1 MKYLIYIFL
10 KKVKNKLIQVN
21 VQNFKSFNES
31 NSLNMIASN
40 KLRTQKDK
48 LYESVDIALLK
59 NAVIYGANASGK
71 SNFAE
76 VLRFMKENVI
86 NQEIPIESYNWYC
99 RNHEDNK
106 EKISSFSVQLLLNED
121 FYEYG
126 FDAILNT
133 QTIKDEWIID
143 LNKKKILYQ
152 RNNDGK
158 PLNGLNLGKEDRV
171 RMEIYLE
178 DFLHNEKSLF
188 LTEMNRNKSFDK
200 DSELS
205 VYHRI
210 YNWFVKDLN
219 VVLPDMPLT
228 NFAYYYD
235 ESTLNNIKKIVRSI
249 DTGIKDIEIKDMSEE
264 QLQNKIGISL
274 YKDVISE
281 LKKKVQKQR
290 QELNLSMR
298 SKKEFFNITMN
309 DNYDLEIKT
318 LCFKHGESMLDFEFC
333 EESDGTRRVFDFLD
347 ILLNKN
353 QNSVYV
359 IDEMERSLHPNL
371 LNRFIE
377 LLNEY
382 QKQSNIQVIFT
393 THESSIMNQDLFRRD
408 QIWFVERDINND
420 SRMYSLDTFN
430 ERFDKQMSKAYLDG
444 RYGAVPCFK
453 PLF

>member
-1 MKYLIYIFL
+1 M
-10 KKVKNKLIQVN
+10 LIQVN
-21 VQNFKSFNES
+21 VQNFKSFNEL
-31 NSLNMIASN
+31 NSLNLIASN
-40 KLRTQKDK
+40 KLRKQKER
-48 LYESVDIALLK
+48 LYESDTISLLK
-59 NAVIYGANASGK
+59 STVIYGSNASGK
-71 SNFAE
+71 SNFVE
-76 VLRFMKENVI
+76 VLRFMKKCVM

-121 FYEYG
+121 CYEYG

-133 QTIKDEWIID
+133 QTIKDEWIVD

-158 PLNGLNLGKEDRV
+158 PLNGLNLGREDRM
-171 RMEIYLE
+171 RMEIYLD
-178 DFLHNEKSLF
+178 DFLHNDKSLF

-228 NFAYYYD
+228 KFSYYYY
-235 ESTLNNIKKIVRSI
+235 ESTLSNIKKIVRSF
-249 DTGIKDIEIKDMSEE
+249 DTGIEDIEIKNMSEE

-274 YKDVISE
+274 YKDVINE
-281 LKKKVQKQR
+281 LKKNVQKQG

-318 LCFKHGESMLDFEFC
+318 LCFKHGQSMLDFEFC
-333 EESDGTRRVFDFLD
+333 EESDGTKRVFDFLD

-371 LNRFIE
+371 FNRLIE

-393 THESSIMNQDLFRRD
+393 THESSIMKQDLFRRD
-408 QIWFVERDINND
+408 QIWFIERNKDND
-420 SRMYSLDTFN
+420 SRIYSLDTFN
-430 ERFDKQMSKAYLDG
+430 ERFDKKISKAYLEG
-444 RYGAVPCFK
+444 RYGAIPQFK
-453 PLF
+453 SLHINELE

>member
-1 MKYLIYIFL
+1 M
-10 KKVKNKLIQVN
+10 LIQVN
-21 VQNFKSFNES
+21 VQNFKSFNEL
-31 NSLNMIASN
+31 NSLNLIASN
-40 KLRTQKDK
+40 KLRKQKER
-48 LYESVDIALLK
+48 LYESDTISLLK
-59 NAVIYGANASGK
+59 STVIYGSNASGK
-71 SNFAE
+71 SNFVE
-76 VLRFMKENVI
+76 VLRFMKECVI

-121 FYEYG
+121 CYEYG

-133 QTIKDEWIID
+133 QTIKDEWIVD

-158 PLNGLNLGKEDRV
+158 PLNGLNLGREDRM
-171 RMEIYLE
+171 RMEIYLD
-178 DFLHNEKSLF
+178 DFLHNDKLLF

-219 VVLPDMPLT
+219 VVLQDMPLT
-228 NFAYYYD
+228 KFSYYYD
-235 ESTLNNIKKIVRSI
+235 ESTLSNIKKIVRSF
-249 DTGIKDIEIKDMSEE
+249 DTGIEDIEIKNMSEE

-274 YKDVISE
+274 YKDVINE
-281 LKKKVQKQR
+281 LKKNVQKQG

-318 LCFKHGESMLDFEFC
+318 LCFKHGQSMLDFEFC
-333 EESDGTRRVFDFLD
+333 EESDGTKRVFDFLD

-371 LNRFIE
+371 FNRFIE

-393 THESSIMNQDLFRRD
+393 THESSIMKQDLFRRD
-408 QIWFVERDINND
+408 QIWFIERNKDND
-420 SRMYSLDTFN
+420 SRIYSLDTFN
-430 ERFDKQMSKAYLDG
+430 ERFDKKISKAYLDG
-444 RYGAVPCFK
+444 RYSAIPQFK
-453 PLF
+453 SLHINELE

>member
-1 MKYLIYIFL
+1 M
-10 KKVKNKLIQVN
+10 LIQVN
-21 VQNFKSFNES
+21 VQNFKSFNEL
-31 NSLNMIASN
+31 NSLNLIASN
-40 KLRTQKDK
+40 KLRKQKER
-48 LYESVDIALLK
+48 LYESDTISFLK
-59 NAVIYGANASGK
+59 STVIYGSNASGK
-71 SNFAE
+71 SNFVE
-76 VLRFMKENVI
+76 VLRFMKECVM

-121 FYEYG
+121 CYEYG

-133 QTIKDEWIID
+133 QTIKDEWIVD

-158 PLNGLNLGKEDRV
+158 PLNGLNLGREDRM
-171 RMEIYLE
+171 RMEIYLD
-178 DFLHNEKSLF
+178 DFLHNDKSLF

-228 NFAYYYD
+228 KFSYYYD
-235 ESTLNNIKKIVRSI
+235 ESTLSNIKKIVRSF
-249 DTGIKDIEIKDMSEE
+249 DTGIEDIEIKNMSEE

-274 YKDVISE
+274 YKDVINE
-281 LKKKVQKQR
+281 LKKNVQKQG

-318 LCFKHGESMLDFEFC
+318 LCFKHGQSMLDFEFC
-333 EESDGTRRVFDFLD
+333 EESDGTKRVFDFLD

-359 IDEMERSLHPNL
+359 IDEIERSLHPNL
-371 LNRFIE
+371 FNRLIE

-393 THESSIMNQDLFRRD
+393 THESSIMKQDLFRRD
-408 QIWFVERDINND
+408 QIWFIERNKDND
-420 SRMYSLDTFN
+420 SRIYSLDTFN
-430 ERFDKQMSKAYLDG
+430 ERFDKKN
-444 RYGAVPCFK
+444 
-453 PLF
+453 

>member
-1 MKYLIYIFL
+1 M
-10 KKVKNKLIQVN
+10 LIQVN
-21 VQNFKSFNES
+21 VQNFKSFNEL
-31 NSLNMIASN
+31 NSLNLIASN
-40 KLRTQKDK
+40 KLRKQKER
-48 LYESVDIALLK
+48 LYESDTISLLK
-59 NAVIYGANASGK
+59 STVIYGSNASGK
-71 SNFAE
+71 SNFVE
-76 VLRFMKENVI
+76 VLRFMKKCVM

-121 FYEYG
+121 CYEYG

-133 QTIKDEWIID
+133 QTIKDEWIVD

-158 PLNGLNLGKEDRV
+158 PLNGLNLGREDRM
-171 RMEIYLE
+171 RMEIYLD
-178 DFLHNEKSLF
+178 DFLHNDKSLF

-228 NFAYYYD
+228 KFSYYYD
-235 ESTLNNIKKIVRSI
+235 ESTLSNIKKIVRSF
-249 DTGIKDIEIKDMSEE
+249 DTGIEDIEIKNMSEE

-274 YKDVISE
+274 YKDVINE
-281 LKKKVQKQR
+281 LKKNVQKQG

-318 LCFKHGESMLDFEFC
+318 LCFKHGQSMLDFEFC
-333 EESDGTRRVFDFLD
+333 EESDGTKRVFDFLD

-371 LNRFIE
+371 FNRLIE

-393 THESSIMNQDLFRRD
+393 THESSIMKQDLFRRD
-408 QIWFVERDINND
+408 QIWFIERNKDND
-420 SRMYSLDTFN
+420 SRIYSLDTFN
-430 ERFDKQMSKAYLDG
+430 ERFDKKISKAYLDG
-444 RYGAVPCFK
+444 RYGAIPQFK
-453 PLF
+453 SLHINELE

>member
-1 MKYLIYIFL
+1 M
-10 KKVKNKLIQVN
+10 LIQVN
-21 VQNFKSFNES
+21 VQNFKSFNEL
-31 NSLNMIASN
+31 NSLNLIASN
-40 KLRTQKDK
+40 KLRKQKER
-48 LYESVDIALLK
+48 LYESDTISLLK
-59 NAVIYGANASGK
+59 STVIYGSNASGK
-71 SNFAE
+71 SNFVE
-76 VLRFMKENVI
+76 VLRFMKKCVM

-121 FYEYG
+121 CYEYG

-133 QTIKDEWIID
+133 QTIKDEWIVD

-158 PLNGLNLGKEDRV
+158 PLNGLNLGREDRM
-171 RMEIYLE
+171 RMEIYLD
-178 DFLHNEKSLF
+178 DFLHNDKSLF

-228 NFAYYYD
+228 KFSYYYD
-235 ESTLNNIKKIVRSI
+235 ESTLSNIKKIVRSF
-249 DTGIKDIEIKDMSEE
+249 DTGIEDIEIKNMSEE

-274 YKDVISE
+274 YKDVINE
-281 LKKKVQKQR
+281 LKKNVQKQG

-318 LCFKHGESMLDFEFC
+318 LCFKHGQSMLDFEFC
-333 EESDGTRRVFDFLD
+333 EESDGTKRVFDFLD

-371 LNRFIE
+371 FNRFIE

-393 THESSIMNQDLFRRD
+393 THESSIMKQDLFRRD
-408 QIWFVERDINND
+408 QIWSIERNKDND
-420 SRMYSLDTFN
+420 SRIYSLDTFN
-430 ERFDKQMSKAYLDG
+430 ERFDKKISKAYLDG
-444 RYGAVPCFK
+444 RYGAIPQFK
-453 PLF
+453 SLHINELE

>member
-1 MKYLIYIFL
+1 M
-10 KKVKNKLIQVN
+10 LIQVN
-21 VQNFKSFNES
+21 VQNFKSFNEL
-31 NSLNMIASN
+31 NSLNLIASN
-40 KLRTQKDK
+40 KLRKQKER
-48 LYESVDIALLK
+48 LYESDTISLLK
-59 NAVIYGANASGK
+59 STVIYGSNASGK
-71 SNFAE
+71 SNFVE
-76 VLRFMKENVI
+76 VLRFMKKCVM

-121 FYEYG
+121 CYEYG

-133 QTIKDEWIID
+133 QTIKDEWIVD

-158 PLNGLNLGKEDRV
+158 PLNGLNLGREDRM
-171 RMEIYLE
+171 RMEIYLD
-178 DFLHNEKSLF
+178 DFLHNDKSLF

-228 NFAYYYD
+228 KFSYYYD
-235 ESTLNNIKKIVRSI
+235 ESTLSNIKKIVRSF
-249 DTGIKDIEIKDMSEE
+249 DTGIEDIEIKNMSEE

-274 YKDVISE
+274 YKDVINE
-281 LKKKVQKQR
+281 LKKNVQKQG

-318 LCFKHGESMLDFEFC
+318 LCFKHGQSMLDFEFC
-333 EESDGTRRVFDFLD
+333 EESDGTKRVFDFLD

-371 LNRFIE
+371 FNRLIE

-393 THESSIMNQDLFRRD
+393 THESSIMKQDLFRRD
-408 QIWFVERDINND
+408 QIWFIERNKDND
-420 SRMYSLDTFN
+420 SRIYSLDTFN
-430 ERFDKQMSKAYLDG
+430 ERFDKKISKAYLEG
-444 RYGAVPCFK
+444 RYGAIPQFK
-453 PLF
+453 SLHINELE

>member
-1 MKYLIYIFL
+1 M
-10 KKVKNKLIQVN
+10 LIQVN
-21 VQNFKSFNES
+21 VQNFKSFNEL
-31 NSLNMIASN
+31 NSLNLIASN
-40 KLRTQKDK
+40 KLRKQKER
-48 LYESVDIALLK
+48 LYESDTISFLK
-59 NAVIYGANASGK
+59 STVIYGSNASGK
-71 SNFAE
+71 SNFVE
-76 VLRFMKENVI
+76 VLRFMKECVM

-121 FYEYG
+121 CYEYG

-133 QTIKDEWIID
+133 QTIKDEWIVD

-158 PLNGLNLGKEDRV
+158 PLNGLNLGREDRM
-171 RMEIYLE
+171 RMEIYLD
-178 DFLHNEKSLF
+178 DFLHNDKSLF

-228 NFAYYYD
+228 KFSYYYD
-235 ESTLNNIKKIVRSI
+235 ESTLSNIKKIVRSF
-249 DTGIKDIEIKDMSEE
+249 DTGIEDIEIKNMSEE

-274 YKDVISE
+274 CKDVINE
-281 LKKKVQKQR
+281 LKKNVQKQG

-318 LCFKHGESMLDFEFC
+318 LCFKHGQSMLDFEFC
-333 EESDGTRRVFDFLD
+333 EESDGTKRVFDFLD

-371 LNRFIE
+371 FNRLIE

-393 THESSIMNQDLFRRD
+393 THESSIMKQDLFRRD
-408 QIWFVERDINND
+408 QIWFIERNKDND
-420 SRMYSLDTFN
+420 SRIYSLDTFN
-430 ERFDKQMSKAYLDG
+430 ERFDKKN
-444 RYGAVPCFK
+444 
-453 PLF
+453 

>member
-1 MKYLIYIFL
+1 M
-10 KKVKNKLIQVN
+10 LIQVN
-21 VQNFKSFNES
+21 VQNFKSFNEL
-31 NSLNMIASN
+31 NSLNLIASN
-40 KLRTQKDK
+40 KLRKQKER
-48 LYESVDIALLK
+48 LYESDTISLLK
-59 NAVIYGANASGK
+59 STVIYGSNASGK
-71 SNFAE
+71 SNFVE
-76 VLRFMKENVI
+76 VLRFMKECVM

-121 FYEYG
+121 CYEYG

-133 QTIKDEWIID
+133 QTIKDEWIVD

-158 PLNGLNLGKEDRV
+158 PLNGLNLGREDRM
-171 RMEIYLE
+171 RMEIYLD
-178 DFLHNEKSLF
+178 DFLHNDKSLF

-228 NFAYYYD
+228 KFSYYYD
-235 ESTLNNIKKIVRSI
+235 ESTLSNIKKIVRSF
-249 DTGIKDIEIKDMSEE
+249 DTGIEDIEIKNMSEE

-274 YKDVISE
+274 YKDVINE
-281 LKKKVQKQR
+281 LKKNVQKQG

-318 LCFKHGESMLDFEFC
+318 LCFKHGQSMLDFEFC
-333 EESDGTRRVFDFLD
+333 EESDGTKRVFDFLD

-371 LNRFIE
+371 FNRLIE

-393 THESSIMNQDLFRRD
+393 THESSIMKQDLFRRD
-408 QIWFVERDINND
+408 QIWFIERNKDND
-420 SRMYSLDTFN
+420 SRIYSLDTFN
-430 ERFDKQMSKAYLDG
+430 ERFDKKISKAYLEG
-444 RYGAVPCFK
+444 RYGVIPQFK
-453 PLF
+453 SLHINELE

>member
-1 MKYLIYIFL
+1 M
-10 KKVKNKLIQVN
+10 LIQVN
-21 VQNFKSFNES
+21 VQNFKSFNEL
-31 NSLNMIASN
+31 NSLNLIASN
-40 KLRTQKDK
+40 KLRKQKER
-48 LYESVDIALLK
+48 LYESDTISLLK
-59 NAVIYGANASGK
+59 STVIYGSNASGK
-71 SNFAE
+71 SNFVK
-76 VLRFMKENVI
+76 VLRFMKECVM

-121 FYEYG
+121 CYEYG

-133 QTIKDEWIID
+133 QTIKDEWIAD

-158 PLNGLNLGKEDRV
+158 PLNGLNLGREDRM
-171 RMEIYLE
+171 RMEIYLD
-178 DFLHNEKSLF
+178 DFLHNDKSLF

-228 NFAYYYD
+228 KFSYYYD
-235 ESTLNNIKKIVRSI
+235 ESTLSNIKKIVRSF
-249 DTGIKDIEIKDMSEE
+249 DTGIEDIEIKNMSEE

-274 YKDVISE
+274 YKDVINE
-281 LKKKVQKQR
+281 LKKNVQKQG

-318 LCFKHGESMLDFEFC
+318 LCFKHGQSMLDFEFC
-333 EESDGTRRVFDFLD
+333 EESDGTKRVFDFLD

-371 LNRFIE
+371 FNRLIE

-393 THESSIMNQDLFRRD
+393 THESSIMKQDLFRRD
-408 QIWFVERDINND
+408 QIWFIERNKDND
-420 SRMYSLDTFN
+420 SRIYSLDTFN
-430 ERFDKQMSKAYLDG
+430 ERFDKKN
-444 RYGAVPCFK
+444 
-453 PLF
+453 

>member
-1 MKYLIYIFL
+1 M
-10 KKVKNKLIQVN
+10 LIQVN
-21 VQNFKSFNES
+21 VQNFKSFNEL
-31 NSLNMIASN
+31 NSLNLIASN
-40 KLRTQKDK
+40 KLRKQKER
-48 LYESVDIALLK
+48 LYESDTISLLK
-59 NAVIYGANASGK
+59 STVIYGSNASGK
-71 SNFAE
+71 SNFVE
-76 VLRFMKENVI
+76 VLRFMKECVM

-121 FYEYG
+121 CYEYG

-133 QTIKDEWIID
+133 QTIEDEWIVD

-158 PLNGLNLGKEDRV
+158 PLNGLNLGREDRM
-171 RMEIYLE
+171 RMEIYLD
-178 DFLHNEKSLF
+178 DFLHNDKSLF

-228 NFAYYYD
+228 KFSYYYD
-235 ESTLNNIKKIVRSI
+235 ESTLSNIKKIVRSF
-249 DTGIKDIEIKDMSEE
+249 DTGIEDIEIKNMSEE

-274 YKDVISE
+274 YKDVINE
-281 LKKKVQKQR
+281 LKKNVQKQG

-318 LCFKHGESMLDFEFC
+318 LCFKHGQSMLDFEFC
-333 EESDGTRRVFDFLD
+333 EESDGTKRVFDFLD

-371 LNRFIE
+371 FNRLIE

-393 THESSIMNQDLFRRD
+393 KHESSIMKQDLFRRD
-408 QIWFVERDINND
+408 QIWFIERNKDND
-420 SRMYSLDTFN
+420 SRIYSLDTFN
-430 ERFDKQMSKAYLDG
+430 ERFDKKISKAYLEG
-444 RYGAVPCFK
+444 RYGAIPQFK
-453 PLF
+453 SLHINELE

>member
-1 MKYLIYIFL
+1 M
-10 KKVKNKLIQVN
+10 LIQGN
-21 VQNFKSFNES
+21 VENFKSFNEL
-31 NSLNMIASN
+31 NSLNLIASN
-40 KLRTQKDK
+40 KLRKQKER
-48 LYESVDIALLK
+48 LYESDTISLLK
-59 NAVIYGANASGK
+59 STVIYGSNASGK
-71 SNFAE
+71 SNFVE
-76 VLRFMKENVI
+76 VLRFMKECVM

-121 FYEYG
+121 CYEYG
-126 FDAILNT
+126 FDTILNT
-133 QTIKDEWIID
+133 QTIKDEWIVD

-158 PLNGLNLGKEDRV
+158 PLNGLNLGREDRM
-171 RMEIYLE
+171 RMEIYLD
-178 DFLHNEKSLF
+178 DFLHNDKSLF

-228 NFAYYYD
+228 KFSYYYD
-235 ESTLNNIKKIVRSI
+235 ESTLSNIKKIVRSF
-249 DTGIKDIEIKDMSEE
+249 DTGIEDIEIKNMSEE

-274 YKDVISE
+274 YKDVINE
-281 LKKKVQKQR
+281 LKKNVQKQG

-318 LCFKHGESMLDFEFC
+318 LCFKHGQSMLDFEFC
-333 EESDGTRRVFDFLD
+333 EESDGTKRVFDFLD

-359 IDEMERSLHPNL
+359 IDEMERSLHSNL
-371 LNRFIE
+371 FNRLIE

-393 THESSIMNQDLFRRD
+393 THESSIMKQDLFRRD
-408 QIWFVERDINND
+408 QIWFIERNKDND
-420 SRMYSLDTFN
+420 SRIYSLDTFN
-430 ERFDKQMSKAYLDG
+430 ERFDKKN
-444 RYGAVPCFK
+444 
-453 PLF
+453 

>member
-1 MKYLIYIFL
+1 M
-10 KKVKNKLIQVN
+10 LIQVN

-40 KLRTQKDK
+40 KLRKQKER
-48 LYESVDIALLK
+48 LYESDTISLLK
-59 NAVIYGANASGK
+59 STVIYGPNASGK
-71 SNFAE
+71 SNFVE
-76 VLRFMKENVI
+76 VLRFMKECVI

-106 EKISSFSVQLLLNED
+106 EIISSFSVQLLLNED
-121 FYEYG
+121 CYEYG

-133 QTIKDEWIID
+133 QTIKDEWIVN

-158 PLNGLNLGKEDRV
+158 PLNGLNLGKEDRM
-171 RMEIYLE
+171 RMEIYLD
-178 DFLHNEKSLF
+178 DFLHNDKSLF

-210 YNWFVKDLN
+210 YNWFAKDLN

-228 NFAYYYD
+228 KFAYYYD
-235 ESTLNNIKKIVRSI
+235 ESTLNNIKKIVRSF
-249 DTGIKDIEIKDMSEE
+249 DTGIEDIEIKNMGEE
-264 QLQNKIGISL
+264 QLQNKIGILL
-274 YKDVISE
+274 YKDVINE
-281 LKKKVQKQR
+281 LKKEVQKQG

-318 LCFKHGESMLDFEFC
+318 LCFKHGKSMLDFEFC
-333 EESDGTRRVFDFLD
+333 EESDGTRRIFDFLD

-353 QNSVYV
+353 QNSVYA
-359 IDEMERSLHPNL
+359 IDEMERSLSLHPNL
-371 LNRFIE
+371 FNHFIE

-382 QKQSNIQVIFT
+382 QKQTNIQVIFT
-393 THESSIMNQDLFRRD
+393 THESSIMKQDLFRRD
-408 QIWFVERDINND
+408 QIWFIERNKDND
-420 SRMYSLDTFN
+420 SRIYSLDIFN
-430 ERFDKQMSKAYLDG
+430 ERFDKKISKAYLEG
-444 RYGAVPCFK
+444 RYGAIPQFK
-453 PLF
+453 SLHINELE

>member
-1 MKYLIYIFL
+1 M
-10 KKVKNKLIQVN
+10 LIQVN
-21 VQNFKSFNES
+21 VQNFKSFNEL
-31 NSLNMIASN
+31 NSLNLIASN
-40 KLRTQKDK
+40 KLRKQKER
-48 LYESVDIALLK
+48 LYESDTISLLK
-59 NAVIYGANASGK
+59 STVIYGSNASGK
-71 SNFAE
+71 SNFVE
-76 VLRFMKENVI
+76 VLRFMKKCVM

-121 FYEYG
+121 CYEYG

-133 QTIKDEWIID
+133 QTIKDEWIVD

-158 PLNGLNLGKEDRV
+158 PLNGLNLGREDRM
-171 RMEIYLE
+171 RMEIYLD
-178 DFLHNEKSLF
+178 DFLHNDKSLF

-228 NFAYYYD
+228 KFSYYYD
-235 ESTLNNIKKIVRSI
+235 ESTLSNIKKIVRSF
-249 DTGIKDIEIKDMSEE
+249 DTGIEDIEIKNMSEE

-274 YKDVISE
+274 YKDVINE
-281 LKKKVQKQR
+281 LKKNVQKQG

-318 LCFKHGESMLDFEFC
+318 LCFKHGQSMLDFEFC
-333 EESDGTRRVFDFLD
+333 EESDGTKRVFDFLD

-353 QNSVYV
+353 QNSIYV

-371 LNRFIE
+371 FNRFIE

-393 THESSIMNQDLFRRD
+393 THESSIMKQDLFRRD
-408 QIWFVERDINND
+408 QIWFIERNKDND
-420 SRMYSLDTFN
+420 SRIYSLDTFN
-430 ERFDKQMSKAYLDG
+430 ERFDKKISKAYLDG
-444 RYGAVPCFK
+444 RYGAIPQFK
-453 PLF
+453 SLHINELE

>member
-1 MKYLIYIFL
+1 M
-10 KKVKNKLIQVN
+10 LIQVN

-31 NSLNMIASN
+31 NSLNMIAFN

-48 LYESVDIALLK
+48 LYESVDITLLK
-59 NAVIYGANASGK
+59 SGVIYGANASGK
-71 SNFAE
+71 SNFVE
-76 VLRFMKENVI
+76 VLRFMKECVI

-99 RNHEDNK
+99 RNHEDNR

-121 FYEYG
+121 YYEYG

-133 QTIKDEWIID
+133 QTIKDEWIVN

-171 RMEIYLE
+171 RMEIYLD
-178 DFLHNEKSLF
+178 DFQHNDKSLF

-210 YNWFVKDLN
+210 YNWFAKDLN
-219 VVLPDMPLT
+219 VLLPDMPLT
-228 NFAYYYD
+228 KFAYYYD
-235 ESTLNNIKKIVRSI
+235 KSTLSNIKKIVRSF
-249 DTGIKDIEIKDMSEE
+249 DTGIEDIEIKNMSEE

-274 YKDVISE
+274 YKDVINE
-281 LKKKVQKQR
+281 LKKKVQKQG
-290 QELNLSMR
+290 QELNFSMR

-318 LCFKHGESMLDFEFC
+318 LCFKHGKSMLDFESC
-333 EESDGTRRVFDFLD
+333 EESDGTRRIFDFLD

-371 LNRFIE
+371 FNRFIE

-393 THESSIMNQDLFRRD
+393 THESSIMKQDLLRRD
-408 QIWFVERDINND
+408 QIWFIERNINND
-420 SRMYSLDTFN
+420 SRIYSLDTFN
-430 ERFDKQMSKAYLDG
+430 ERFDKKISKAYLEG
-444 RYGAVPCFK
+444 RYGAIPQFK
-453 PLF
+453 SLHINELE

>member
-1 MKYLIYIFL
+1 M
-10 KKVKNKLIQVN
+10 LIQVN
-21 VQNFKSFNES
+21 VQNFKSFNEL
-31 NSLNMIASN
+31 NSLNLIASN
-40 KLRTQKDK
+40 KLRKQKER
-48 LYESVDIALLK
+48 LYESDTISFLK
-59 NAVIYGANASGK
+59 STVIYGSNASGK
-71 SNFAE
+71 SNFVE
-76 VLRFMKENVI
+76 VLRFMKECVM

-121 FYEYG
+121 CYEYG

-133 QTIKDEWIID
+133 QTIKDEWIVD

-158 PLNGLNLGKEDRV
+158 PLNGLNLGREDRM
-171 RMEIYLE
+171 RMEIYLD
-178 DFLHNEKSLF
+178 DFLHNDKSLF

-228 NFAYYYD
+228 KFSYYYD
-235 ESTLNNIKKIVRSI
+235 GSTLSNIKKIVRSF
-249 DTGIKDIEIKDMSEE
+249 DTGIEDIEIKNMSEE

-274 YKDVISE
+274 YKDVINE
-281 LKKKVQKQR
+281 LKKNVQKQG

-318 LCFKHGESMLDFEFC
+318 LCFKHGQSMLDFEFC
-333 EESDGTRRVFDFLD
+333 EESDGTKRVFDFLD

-371 LNRFIE
+371 FNRLIE

-393 THESSIMNQDLFRRD
+393 THESSIMKQDLFRRD
-408 QIWFVERDINND
+408 QIWFIERNKDND
-420 SRMYSLDTFN
+420 SRIYSLDTFN
-430 ERFDKQMSKAYLDG
+430 ERFDKKN
-444 RYGAVPCFK
+444 
-453 PLF
+453 

>member
-1 MKYLIYIFL
+1 M
-10 KKVKNKLIQVN
+10 LIQVN
-21 VQNFKSFNES
+21 VQNFKSFNEL
-31 NSLNMIASN
+31 NSLNLIASN
-40 KLRTQKDK
+40 KLRKQKER
-48 LYESVDIALLK
+48 LYESDTISLLK
-59 NAVIYGANASGK
+59 STVIYGSNASGK
-71 SNFAE
+71 SNFVE
-76 VLRFMKENVI
+76 VLRFMKKCVM

-121 FYEYG
+121 CYEYG

-133 QTIKDEWIID
+133 QTIKDEWIVD

-158 PLNGLNLGKEDRV
+158 PLNGLNLGREDRM
-171 RMEIYLE
+171 RMEIYLD
-178 DFLHNEKSLF
+178 DFLHNDKSLF

-228 NFAYYYD
+228 KFSYYYD
-235 ESTLNNIKKIVRSI
+235 ESTLSNIKKIVRSF
-249 DTGIKDIEIKDMSEE
+249 DTGIEDIEIKNMSEE

-274 YKDVISE
+274 YKDVINE
-281 LKKKVQKQR
+281 LKKNVQKQG

-318 LCFKHGESMLDFEFC
+318 LCFKHGQSMLDFEFC
-333 EESDGTRRVFDFLD
+333 EESDGTKRVFDFLD

-371 LNRFIE
+371 FNRFIE

-382 QKQSNIQVIFT
+382 QKQSNIQVVFT
-393 THESSIMNQDLFRRD
+393 THESSIMKQDLFRRD
-408 QIWFVERDINND
+408 QIWFIERNKDND
-420 SRMYSLDTFN
+420 SRIYSLDTFN
-430 ERFDKQMSKAYLDG
+430 ERFDKKISKAYLDG
-444 RYGAVPCFK
+444 RYGAIPQFK
-453 PLF
+453 SLHINELE

>member
-1 MKYLIYIFL
+1 M
-10 KKVKNKLIQVN
+10 LIQVN
-21 VQNFKSFNES
+21 VQNFKSFNEL

-40 KLRTQKDK
+40 RLRKQKER
-48 LYESVDIALLK
+48 LYESDTISLLK
-59 NAVIYGANASGK
+59 STVIYGSNASGK
-71 SNFAE
+71 SNFVE
-76 VLRFMKENVI
+76 VLRFMKKCVM

-121 FYEYG
+121 CYEYG

-133 QTIKDEWIID
+133 QTIKDEWIVD

-158 PLNGLNLGKEDRV
+158 PLNGLNLGREDRM
-171 RMEIYLE
+171 RMEIYLD
-178 DFLHNEKSLF
+178 DFLHNDKSLF

-228 NFAYYYD
+228 KFSYYYD
-235 ESTLNNIKKIVRSI
+235 ESTLSNIKKIVRSF
-249 DTGIKDIEIKDMSEE
+249 DTGIEDIEIKNMSEE

-274 YKDVISE
+274 YKDVINE
-281 LKKKVQKQR
+281 LKKNVQKQG

-318 LCFKHGESMLDFEFC
+318 LCFKHGQSMLDFEFC
-333 EESDGTRRVFDFLD
+333 EESDGTKRVFDFLD

-371 LNRFIE
+371 FNRFIE

-393 THESSIMNQDLFRRD
+393 THESSIMKQDLFRRD
-408 QIWFVERDINND
+408 QIWFIERNKDND
-420 SRMYSLDTFN
+420 SRIYSLDTFN
-430 ERFDKQMSKAYLDG
+430 ERFDKKISKAYLDG
-444 RYGAVPCFK
+444 RYGAIPQFK
-453 PLF
+453 SLHINELE

>member
-1 MKYLIYIFL
+1 M
-10 KKVKNKLIQVN
+10 LIQVN

-59 NAVIYGANASGK
+59 SAVIYGANASGK
-71 SNFAE
+71 SNFVE
-76 VLRFMKENVI
+76 VLRFMKECVI
-86 NQEIPIESYNWYC
+86 NQELPIESYNWYC
-99 RNHEDNK
+99 RNHEDNR
-106 EKISSFSVQLLLNED
+106 EKISSFSVQLLLD
-121 FYEYG
+121 GDCYEYG

-133 QTIKDEWIID
+133 QTIKDEWIVN

-152 RNNDGK
+152 RNNEGK
-158 PLNGLNLGKEDRV
+158 PLNGLNLGKEDRM
-171 RMEIYLE
+171 RMEIYLD
-178 DFLHNEKSLF
+178 DFLHNDKSLF

-200 DSELS
+200 DSGLS

-210 YNWFVKDLN
+210 YNWFAKDLN
-219 VVLPDMPLT
+219 VLFPDMPLKK
-228 NFAYYYD
+228 FAYYYD
-235 ESTLNNIKKIVRSI
+235 ESTLNNIKKIVRSF
-249 DTGIKDIEIKDMSEE
+249 DTCIEDIEIKNMSEE

-274 YKDVISE
+274 YKDVINE
-281 LKKKVQKQR
+281 LKKNVHKNK

-318 LCFKHGESMLDFEFC
+318 LCFKHGKSMLDFEFC
-333 EESDGTRRVFDFLD
+333 EESDGTKRVFDFLD

-371 LNRFIE
+371 FNRFIE

-393 THESSIMNQDLFRRD
+393 THESSIMKQDLFRRD
-408 QIWFVERDINND
+408 QIWFIERNKDND
-420 SRMYSLDTFN
+420 SRIYSLDTFN
-430 ERFDKQMSKAYLDG
+430 ERFDKKISKAYLEG
-444 RYGAVPCFK
+444 RYGAIPQFK
-453 PLF
+453 SLHINELE

>member
-1 MKYLIYIFL
+1 M
-10 KKVKNKLIQVN
+10 LIQVN
-21 VQNFKSFNES
+21 VQNFKSFNEL

-40 KLRTQKDK
+40 RLRKQKER
-48 LYESVDIALLK
+48 LYESDTISLLK
-59 NAVIYGANASGK
+59 STVIYGSNASGK
-71 SNFAE
+71 SNFVE
-76 VLRFMKENVI
+76 VLRFMKECVM
-86 NQEIPIESYNWYC
+86 NQEILIESYNWYC

-121 FYEYG
+121 CYEYG

-133 QTIKDEWIID
+133 QTIKDEWIVN

-152 RNNDGK
+152 RNNEGK
-158 PLNGLNLGKEDRV
+158 PLNGLNLGKEDRM
-171 RMEIYLE
+171 RMEIYLD
-178 DFLHNEKSLF
+178 DFLHNDKSLF

-200 DSELS
+200 DSGLS

-210 YNWFVKDLN
+210 YNWFAKDLN
-219 VVLPDMPLT
+219 VLFPDMPLKK
-228 NFAYYYD
+228 FAYYYD
-235 ESTLNNIKKIVRSI
+235 ESTLNNIKKIVRSF
-249 DTGIKDIEIKDMSEE
+249 DTCIEEIEIKNMSEE

-274 YKDVISE
+274 YKDVINE
-281 LKKKVQKQR
+281 LKKNVHKKK

-318 LCFKHGESMLDFEFC
+318 LCFKHGKSMLDFEFC
-333 EESDGTRRVFDFLD
+333 EESDGTKRVFDFLD

-371 LNRFIE
+371 FNRFIE

-382 QKQSNIQVIFT
+382 QTQSNIQVIFT
-393 THESSIMNQDLFRRD
+393 THESSIMKQDLFRRD
-408 QIWFVERDINND
+408 QIWFIERNKDND
-420 SRMYSLDTFN
+420 SRIYSLDTFN
-430 ERFDKQMSKAYLDG
+430 ERFDKKISKAYLDG
-444 RYGAVPCFK
+444 RYGAIPQFK
-453 PLF
+453 SLHINELE

>member
-1 MKYLIYIFL
+1 M
-10 KKVKNKLIQVN
+10 LIQVN
-21 VQNFKSFNES
+21 VQNFKSFNEL
-31 NSLNMIASN
+31 NSLNLIASN
-40 KLRTQKDK
+40 KLRKQKER
-48 LYESVDIALLK
+48 LYESDTISLLK
-59 NAVIYGANASGK
+59 STVIYGANASGK
-71 SNFAE
+71 SNFVE
-76 VLRFMKENVI
+76 VLRFMKECVT

-121 FYEYG
+121 CYEYG

-133 QTIKDEWIID
+133 QTIKDEWIVD

-158 PLNGLNLGKEDRV
+158 PLNGLNLGREDRM
-171 RMEIYLE
+171 RMEIYLD
-178 DFLHNEKSLF
+178 DFLHNDKSLF

-228 NFAYYYD
+228 KFSYYYD
-235 ESTLNNIKKIVRSI
+235 ESTLSNIKKIVRSF
-249 DTGIKDIEIKDMSEE
+249 DTGIEDIEIKNMSEE

-274 YKDVISE
+274 YKDVINE
-281 LKKKVQKQR
+281 LKKNVQKQG
-290 QELNLSMR
+290 QELNLSMQ

-318 LCFKHGESMLDFEFC
+318 LCFKHGQSMLDFEFC
-333 EESDGTRRVFDFLD
+333 EESDGTKRVFDFLD

-371 LNRFIE
+371 FNRLIE

-393 THESSIMNQDLFRRD
+393 THESSIMKQDLFRRD
-408 QIWFVERDINND
+408 QIWLIERNKDND
-420 SRMYSLDTFN
+420 SRIYSLDTFN
-430 ERFDKQMSKAYLDG
+430 ERFDKKISKAYLEG
-444 RYGAVPCFK
+444 RYGAIPQFK
-453 PLF
+453 SLHINELE

>member
-1 MKYLIYIFL
+1 M
-10 KKVKNKLIQVN
+10 LIQVN
-21 VQNFKSFNES
+21 VQNFKSFNEL
-31 NSLNMIASN
+31 NSLNLIASN
-40 KLRTQKDK
+40 KLRKQKER
-48 LYESVDIALLK
+48 LYESDTISLLK
-59 NAVIYGANASGK
+59 STVIYGSNASGK
-71 SNFAE
+71 SNFVE
-76 VLRFMKENVI
+76 VLRFMKKCVM

-121 FYEYG
+121 CYEYG

-133 QTIKDEWIID
+133 QTIKDEWIVD

-158 PLNGLNLGKEDRV
+158 PLNGLNLGREDRM
-171 RMEIYLE
+171 RMEIYLD
-178 DFLHNEKSLF
+178 DFLHNDKSLF

-210 YNWFVKDLN
+210 YNWFVRDLN

-228 NFAYYYD
+228 KFSYYYD
-235 ESTLNNIKKIVRSI
+235 ESTLSNIKKIVRSF
-249 DTGIKDIEIKDMSEE
+249 DTGIEDIEIKNMSEE

-274 YKDVISE
+274 YKDVINE
-281 LKKKVQKQR
+281 LKKNVQKQG

-318 LCFKHGESMLDFEFC
+318 LCFKHGQSMLDFEFC
-333 EESDGTRRVFDFLD
+333 EESDGTKRVFDFLD

-371 LNRFIE
+371 FNRFIE

-393 THESSIMNQDLFRRD
+393 THESSIMKQDLFRRD
-408 QIWFVERDINND
+408 QIWFIERNKDND
-420 SRMYSLDTFN
+420 SRIYSLDTFN
-430 ERFDKQMSKAYLDG
+430 ERFDKKISKAYLDG
-444 RYGAVPCFK
+444 RYGAIPQFK
-453 PLF
+453 SLHINELE

>member
-1 MKYLIYIFL
+1 M
-10 KKVKNKLIQVN
+10 LIQVN
-21 VQNFKSFNES
+21 VQNFKSFNEL
-31 NSLNMIASN
+31 NSLNLIASN
-40 KLRTQKDK
+40 KLRKQKER
-48 LYESVDIALLK
+48 LYESDTISLLK
-59 NAVIYGANASGK
+59 STVIYGSNASGK
-71 SNFAE
+71 SNFVE
-76 VLRFMKENVI
+76 VLRFMKKCVM

-121 FYEYG
+121 CYEYG

-133 QTIKDEWIID
+133 QTIKDEWIVD

-158 PLNGLNLGKEDRV
+158 PLNGLNLGREDRM
-171 RMEIYLE
+171 RMEIYLD
-178 DFLHNEKSLF
+178 DFLHNDKSLF
-188 LTEMNRNKSFDK
+188 LTEMNRNKIFDK

-228 NFAYYYD
+228 KFSYYYD
-235 ESTLNNIKKIVRSI
+235 ESTLSNIKKIVRSF
-249 DTGIKDIEIKDMSEE
+249 DTGIEDIEIKNMSEE

-274 YKDVISE
+274 YKDVINE
-281 LKKKVQKQR
+281 LKKNVQKQG

-318 LCFKHGESMLDFEFC
+318 LCFKHGQSMLDFEFC
-333 EESDGTRRVFDFLD
+333 EESDGTKRVFDFLD

-371 LNRFIE
+371 FNRFIE

-393 THESSIMNQDLFRRD
+393 THESSIMKQDLFRRD
-408 QIWFVERDINND
+408 QIWFIERNKDND
-420 SRMYSLDTFN
+420 SRIYSLDTFN
-430 ERFDKQMSKAYLDG
+430 ERFDKKISKAYLDG
-444 RYGAVPCFK
+444 RYGAIPQFK
-453 PLF
+453 SLHINELE

>member
-1 MKYLIYIFL
+1 M
-10 KKVKNKLIQVN
+10 LIQVN
-21 VQNFKSFNES
+21 VQNFKSFNEL

-40 KLRTQKDK
+40 RLRKQKER
-48 LYESVDIALLK
+48 LYESDTISLLK
-59 NAVIYGANASGK
+59 STVIYGSNASGK
-71 SNFAE
+71 SNFVE
-76 VLRFMKENVI
+76 VLRFMKECVI
-86 NQEIPIESYNWYC
+86 NQELPIESYNWYC
-99 RNHEDNK
+99 RNHEDNR
-106 EKISSFSVQLLLNED
+106 EKISSFSVQLLLD
-121 FYEYG
+121 GDCYEYG

-133 QTIKDEWIID
+133 QTIKDEWIVN

-152 RNNDGK
+152 RNNEGK
-158 PLNGLNLGKEDRV
+158 PLNGLNLGKEDRM
-171 RMEIYLE
+171 RMEIYLD
-178 DFLHNEKSLF
+178 DFLHNDKSLF

-228 NFAYYYD
+228 KFSYYYD
-235 ESTLNNIKKIVRSI
+235 ESTLSNIKKIVRSF
-249 DTGIKDIEIKDMSEE
+249 DTGIEDIEIKNMSEE

-274 YKDVISE
+274 YKDVINE
-281 LKKKVQKQR
+281 LKKNVQKQG

-318 LCFKHGESMLDFEFC
+318 LCFKHGQSMLDFEFC
-333 EESDGTRRVFDFLD
+333 EESDGTKRVFDFLD

-371 LNRFIE
+371 FNRFIE

-393 THESSIMNQDLFRRD
+393 THESSIMKQDLFRRD
-408 QIWFVERDINND
+408 QIWFIERNKDND
-420 SRMYSLDTFN
+420 SRIYSLDTFN
-430 ERFDKQMSKAYLDG
+430 ERFDKKISKAYLDG
-444 RYGAVPCFK
+444 RYGAIPQFK
-453 PLF
+453 SLHINELE

>member
-1 MKYLIYIFL
+1 M
-10 KKVKNKLIQVN
+10 LIQVN
-21 VQNFKSFNES
+21 VQNFKSFNEL
-31 NSLNMIASN
+31 NSLNLIASN
-40 KLRTQKDK
+40 KLRKQKER
-48 LYESVDIALLK
+48 LYESDTISLLK
-59 NAVIYGANASGK
+59 STVIYGSNASGK
-71 SNFAE
+71 SNFVE
-76 VLRFMKENVI
+76 VLRFMKKCVM

-121 FYEYG
+121 CYEYG

-133 QTIKDEWIID
+133 QTIKDEWIVD

-158 PLNGLNLGKEDRV
+158 PLNGLNLGREDRM
-171 RMEIYLE
+171 RMEIYLD
-178 DFLHNEKSLF
+178 DFLHNDKSLF

-228 NFAYYYD
+228 KFSYYYD
-235 ESTLNNIKKIVRSI
+235 ESTLSNIKKIVRSF
-249 DTGIKDIEIKDMSEE
+249 DTGIEDIEIKNMSEE

-274 YKDVISE
+274 YKDVINE
-281 LKKKVQKQR
+281 LKKNVQKQG

-318 LCFKHGESMLDFEFC
+318 LCFKHGQSMLDFEFC
-333 EESDGTRRVFDFLD
+333 EESDGTKRVFDFLD

-371 LNRFIE
+371 FNRFIE

-393 THESSIMNQDLFRRD
+393 THESSIMKQDLFRRD
-408 QIWFVERDINND
+408 QIWFIERNKDND
-420 SRMYSLDTFN
+420 SRIYSLDTFN
-430 ERFDKQMSKAYLDG
+430 ERFDKKISKAYLDG
-444 RYGAVPCFK
+444 RYGSIPQFK
-453 PLF
+453 SLHINELE

>member
-1 MKYLIYIFL
+1 M
-10 KKVKNKLIQVN
+10 LIQVN
-21 VQNFKSFNES
+21 VQNFKSFNEL
-31 NSLNMIASN
+31 NSLNLIASN
-40 KLRTQKDK
+40 KLRKQKER
-48 LYESVDIALLK
+48 LYESDTISLLK
-59 NAVIYGANASGK
+59 STVIYGSNASGK
-71 SNFAE
+71 SNFVE
-76 VLRFMKENVI
+76 VLRFMKKCVM

-121 FYEYG
+121 CYEYG

-133 QTIKDEWIID
+133 QTIKDEWIVD

-158 PLNGLNLGKEDRV
+158 PLNGLNLGREDRM
-171 RMEIYLE
+171 RMEIYLD
-178 DFLHNEKSLF
+178 DFLHNDKSLF

-228 NFAYYYD
+228 KFSYYYD
-235 ESTLNNIKKIVRSI
+235 ESTLSNIKKIVRSF
-249 DTGIKDIEIKDMSEE
+249 DTGIEDIEIKNMSEE

-274 YKDVISE
+274 YEDVINE
-281 LKKKVQKQR
+281 LKKNVQKQG

-318 LCFKHGESMLDFEFC
+318 LCFKHGQSMLDFEFC
-333 EESDGTRRVFDFLD
+333 EESDGTKRVFDFLD

-371 LNRFIE
+371 FNRFIE

-393 THESSIMNQDLFRRD
+393 THESSIMKQDLFRRD
-408 QIWFVERDINND
+408 QIWFIERNKDND
-420 SRMYSLDTFN
+420 SRIYSLDTFN
-430 ERFDKQMSKAYLDG
+430 ERFDKKISKAYLDG
-444 RYGAVPCFK
+444 RYGAIPQFK
-453 PLF
+453 SLHINELE

>member
-1 MKYLIYIFL
+1 M
-10 KKVKNKLIQVN
+10 LIQVN

-59 NAVIYGANASGK
+59 SAVIYGANASGK
-71 SNFAE
+71 SNFVE
-76 VLRFMKENVI
+76 VLRFMKECVI
-86 NQEIPIESYNWYC
+86 NQELPIESYNWYC
-99 RNHEDNK
+99 RNHEDNR
-106 EKISSFSVQLLLNED
+106 EKISSFSVQLLLD
-121 FYEYG
+121 GDCYEYG

-133 QTIKDEWIID
+133 QTIKDEWIVN

-152 RNNDGK
+152 RNNEGK
-158 PLNGLNLGKEDRV
+158 PLNGLNLGKEDRM
-171 RMEIYLE
+171 RMEIYLD
-178 DFLHNEKSLF
+178 DFLHNDKSLF

-200 DSELS
+200 DSGLS

-210 YNWFVKDLN
+210 YNWFAKDLN
-219 VVLPDMPLT
+219 VLFPDMPLKK
-228 NFAYYYD
+228 FAYYYD
-235 ESTLNNIKKIVRSI
+235 ESTLNNIKKIVRSF
-249 DTGIKDIEIKDMSEE
+249 DTCIEDIEIKNMSEE

-274 YKDVISE
+274 YKDVINE
-281 LKKKVQKQR
+281 LKKNVHKNK

-318 LCFKHGESMLDFEFC
+318 LCFKHGKSMLDFEFC
-333 EESDGTRRVFDFLD
+333 EESDGTKRVFDFLD

-371 LNRFIE
+371 FNRFIE

-393 THESSIMNQDLFRRD
+393 THESSIMKQDLFRRD
-408 QIWFVERDINND
+408 QIWFIERNKDND
-420 SRMYSLDTFN
+420 SRIYSLDTFN
-430 ERFDKQMSKAYLDG
+430 ERFDKKISKAYLDG
-444 RYGAVPCFK
+444 RYGAIPQFK
-453 PLF
+453 SLHINELE

>member
-1 MKYLIYIFL
+1 M
-10 KKVKNKLIQVN
+10 LIQVN

-59 NAVIYGANASGK
+59 SAVIYGANASGK
-71 SNFAE
+71 SNFVE
-76 VLRFMKENVI
+76 VLRFMKECVI
-86 NQEIPIESYNWYC
+86 NQELPIESYNWYC
-99 RNHEDNK
+99 RNHEDNR
-106 EKISSFSVQLLLNED
+106 EKISSFSVQLLLD
-121 FYEYG
+121 GDCYEYG

-133 QTIKDEWIID
+133 QTIKDEWIVN

-152 RNNDGK
+152 RNNEGK
-158 PLNGLNLGKEDRV
+158 PLNGLNLGKEDRM
-171 RMEIYLE
+171 RMEIYLD
-178 DFLHNEKSLF
+178 DFLHNDKSLF

-200 DSELS
+200 DSGLS

-210 YNWFVKDLN
+210 YNWFAKDLN
-219 VVLPDMPLT
+219 VLFPDMPLKK
-228 NFAYYYD
+228 FAYYYD
-235 ESTLNNIKKIVRSI
+235 ESTLNNIKKIVRSF
-249 DTGIKDIEIKDMSEE
+249 DTCIEDIEIKNMSEE

-274 YKDVISE
+274 YKDVINE
-281 LKKKVQKQR
+281 LKKNVHKKK

-318 LCFKHGESMLDFEFC
+318 LCFKHGKSMLNFEFC
-333 EESDGTRRVFDFLD
+333 EESDGIKRVFDFLD

-371 LNRFIE
+371 FNRFIE

-393 THESSIMNQDLFRRD
+393 THESSIMKQDLFRRD
-408 QIWFVERDINND
+408 QIWFIERNKDND
-420 SRMYSLDTFN
+420 SRIYSLDTFN
-430 ERFDKQMSKAYLDG
+430 ERFDKKISKAYLEG
-444 RYGAVPCFK
+444 RYGAIPQFK
-453 PLF
+453 SLHINELEQL

>member
-1 MKYLIYIFL
+1 M
-10 KKVKNKLIQVN
+10 LIQVN
-21 VQNFKSFNES
+21 VQNFKSFNEL
-31 NSLNMIASN
+31 NSLNLIASN
-40 KLRTQKDK
+40 KLRKQKER
-48 LYESVDIALLK
+48 LYESDTISLLK
-59 NAVIYGANASGK
+59 STVIYGSNASGK
-71 SNFAE
+71 SNFVE
-76 VLRFMKENVI
+76 VLRFMKKCVM

-121 FYEYG
+121 CYEYG

-133 QTIKDEWIID
+133 QTIKDEWIVD

-158 PLNGLNLGKEDRV
+158 PLNGLNLGREDRM
-171 RMEIYLE
+171 RMEIYLD
-178 DFLHNEKSLF
+178 DFLHNDKSLF

-228 NFAYYYD
+228 KFSYYYD
-235 ESTLNNIKKIVRSI
+235 ESTLSNIKKIVRSF
-249 DTGIKDIEIKDMSEE
+249 DTGIEDIEIKNMSEE

-274 YKDVISE
+274 YKDVINE
-281 LKKKVQKQR
+281 LKKNVQKQG

-318 LCFKHGESMLDFEFC
+318 LCFKHGQSMLDFEFC
-333 EESDGTRRVFDFLD
+333 EESDGTKRVFDFLD

-371 LNRFIE
+371 FNRFIE

-393 THESSIMNQDLFRRD
+393 THESSIMKQDLFRRD
-408 QIWFVERDINND
+408 QIWFIERNKDND
-420 SRMYSLDTFN
+420 SRIYSLDTFN
-430 ERFDKQMSKAYLDG
+430 ERFDKKISKAYLDG
-444 RYGAVPCFK
+444 RYGAIPQFK
-453 PLF
+453 SLHINELE

>member
-1 MKYLIYIFL
+1 M
-10 KKVKNKLIQVN
+10 LIQVN
-21 VQNFKSFNES
+21 VQNFKSFNEL
-31 NSLNMIASN
+31 NSLNLIASN
-40 KLRTQKDK
+40 KLRKQKER
-48 LYESVDIALLK
+48 LYESDTISFLK
-59 NAVIYGANASGK
+59 STVIYGSNASGK
-71 SNFAE
+71 SNFVE
-76 VLRFMKENVI
+76 VLRFMKECVM

-121 FYEYG
+121 CYEYG

-133 QTIKDEWIID
+133 QTIKDEWIVD

-158 PLNGLNLGKEDRV
+158 PLNGLNLGREDRM
-171 RMEIYLE
+171 RMEIYLD
-178 DFLHNEKSLF
+178 DFLHNDKSLF

-228 NFAYYYD
+228 KFSYYYD
-235 ESTLNNIKKIVRSI
+235 ESTLSNIKKIVRSF
-249 DTGIKDIEIKDMSEE
+249 DTGIEDIEIKNMSEE

-274 YKDVISE
+274 YKDVINE
-281 LKKKVQKQR
+281 LKKNVQKQG

-318 LCFKHGESMLDFEFC
+318 LCFKHGQSMLDFEFC
-333 EESDGTRRVFDFLD
+333 EESDGTKRVFDFLD

-371 LNRFIE
+371 FNRLIE

-393 THESSIMNQDLFRRD
+393 THESSIMKQDLFRRD
-408 QIWFVERDINND
+408 QIWFIERNKDND
-420 SRMYSLDTFN
+420 SRIYSLDTFN
-430 ERFDKQMSKAYLDG
+430 ERFDKKISKAYLEG
-444 RYGAVPCFK
+444 RYGVIPQFK
-453 PLF
+453 SLHINELE

>member
-1 MKYLIYIFL
+1 M
-10 KKVKNKLIQVN
+10 LIQVN
-21 VQNFKSFNES
+21 VQNFKSFNEL
-31 NSLNMIASN
+31 NSLNLIASN
-40 KLRTQKDK
+40 KLRKQKER
-48 LYESVDIALLK
+48 LYESDTISLLK
-59 NAVIYGANASGK
+59 STVIYGSNASGK
-71 SNFAE
+71 SNFVE
-76 VLRFMKENVI
+76 VLRFMKKCVM

-121 FYEYG
+121 CYEYG

-133 QTIKDEWIID
+133 QTIKDEWIVD

-158 PLNGLNLGKEDRV
+158 PLNGLNLGREDRM
-171 RMEIYLE
+171 RMEIYLD
-178 DFLHNEKSLF
+178 DFLHNDKSLF

-228 NFAYYYD
+228 KFSYYYD
-235 ESTLNNIKKIVRSI
+235 ESTLSNIKKIVRSF
-249 DTGIKDIEIKDMSEE
+249 DTGIEDIEIKNMSEE

-274 YKDVISE
+274 YKDVINE
-281 LKKKVQKQR
+281 LKKNVQKQG

-318 LCFKHGESMLDFEFC
+318 LCFKHGQSMLDFEFC
-333 EESDGTRRVFDFLD
+333 EESDGTKRVFDFLD

-371 LNRFIE
+371 FNRFIE

-393 THESSIMNQDLFRRD
+393 THESSIMKQDLLRRD
-408 QIWFVERDINND
+408 QIWFIERNKNND
-420 SRMYSLDTFN
+420 SRIYSLDTFN
-430 ERFDKQMSKAYLDG
+430 ERFDKKINKACLEG
-444 RYGAVPCFK
+444 RYGAIPQFK
-453 PLF
+453 SLHINELEQL

>member
-1 MKYLIYIFL
+1 M
-10 KKVKNKLIQVN
+10 
-21 VQNFKSFNES
+21 
-31 NSLNMIASN
+31 
-40 KLRTQKDK
+40 
-48 LYESVDIALLK
+48 
-59 NAVIYGANASGK
+59 
-71 SNFAE
+71 
-76 VLRFMKENVI
+76 
-86 NQEIPIESYNWYC
+86 
-99 RNHEDNK
+99 
-106 EKISSFSVQLLLNED
+106 LLNED
-121 FYEYG
+121 CYEYG

-133 QTIKDEWIID
+133 QTIKDEWIVD

-158 PLNGLNLGKEDRV
+158 PLNGLNLGREDRM
-171 RMEIYLE
+171 RMEIYLD
-178 DFLHNEKSLF
+178 DFLHNDKSLF

-228 NFAYYYD
+228 KFSYYYD
-235 ESTLNNIKKIVRSI
+235 ESTLSNIKKIVRSF
-249 DTGIKDIEIKDMSEE
+249 DTGIEDIEIKNMSEE

-274 YKDVISE
+274 YKDVINE
-281 LKKKVQKQR
+281 LKKNVQKQG

-318 LCFKHGESMLDFEFC
+318 PCFKHGQSMLDFEFC
-333 EESDGTRRVFDFLD
+333 EESDGTKRVFDFLD

-371 LNRFIE
+371 FNRLIE

-393 THESSIMNQDLFRRD
+393 THESSIMKQDLFRRD
-408 QIWFVERDINND
+408 QIWFIERNKDND
-420 SRMYSLDTFN
+420 SRIYSLDTFN
-430 ERFDKQMSKAYLDG
+430 ERFDKKISKAYLEG
-444 RYGAVPCFK
+444 RYGAIPQFK
-453 PLF
+453 SLHINELE